1 MAGSSI
7 RSNNRASWH
16 PITNE
21 KWQQNRLTWPSL
33 RYGKACRISF
43 SVNYVSTAY
52 LDNCLFRHSDLERCL
67 LVWGLIDHWLGIFVI
82 ICIYF
87 ISEVF
92 DWWFLYRSYELMEK
106 VFKVYVYRDGSK
118 PLVHSGP
125 KTGIYASEGQ
135 FLERIRRP
143 NNYVVRDPWKAHMF
157 FLPYSVQHMVS
168 HLYVPNS
175 HTMLPLATF
184 IKNYVNSIAS
194 RYSFWNRTQGA
205 DHFFVSCHDWVRNPQ
220 TPARLYWNSVAFGNI
235 PITQTS
241 NASNILP

>member
-1 MAGSSI
+1 M
-7 RSNNRASWH
+7 
-16 PITNE
+16 
-21 KWQQNRLTWPSL
+21 
-33 RYGKACRISF
+33 GKLACRMSF

-52 LDNCLFRHSDLERCL
+52 LDNCLFRRHSDLERCL
-67 LVWGLIDHWLGIFVI
+67 WFGVQLTTDWDFCYH
-82 ICIYF
+82 IYF
-87 ISEVF
+87 IGEVF

-118 PLVHSGP
+118 QLVHSGP

-175 HTMLPLATF
+175 HTMLPIASF

-205 DHFFVSCHDWVRNPQ
+205 DHFFVSCHDWVRDLQ
-220 TPARLYWNSVAFGNI
+220 TPARLY
-235 PITQTS
+235 
-241 NASNILP
+241 